1 MDESIIN
8 VNIYKKYCWA
18 KKNQRTIQKTVLK
31 SINYSLILAISIK
44 KVIGYTIIKGGVL
57 NNKIF

>member
-1 MDESIIN
+1 MDESSFN

-18 KKNQRTIQKTVLK
+18 KKNQRAIQKTVLK

-44 KVIGYTIIKGGVL
+44 KVIGYTIIKGGT
-57 NNKIF
+57 K